1 MKKVSSRITQSS
13 HTSLFQTVGTGKAA
27 VVVALDVL
35 RSALLFLC
43 RFCGSF
49 LNGLT
54 SRGGSRLGCSLL
66 CLLLALLGH
75 LPVVLVV
82 AKVNESLE
90 EFRSRKCESIM
101 SHPEG
106 HQRL

>member
-1 MKKVSSRITQSS
+1 MLLHRKNKRGGIKNVSSRIT
-13 HTSLFQTVGTGKAA
+13 TPLFQTVGSWNQLP
-27 VVVALDVL
+27 VVALDIL

-54 SRGGSRLGCSLL
+54 SLGGSRLGCSLL

-90 EFRSRKCESIM
+90 EF
-101 SHPEG
+101 
-106 HQRL
+106 